1 MARPSSRRSRRRW
14 PALTVAAVVVA
25 ALATGAWLVLRPGAS
40 AGAATGTEILAAA
53 SVGPVE
59 ESVSGTG
66 TLAAAHHANLSFTV
80 GRTVTSVRVTV
91 GQHVSR
97 GQVLATVDPSSLRA
111 AVSVAEANLT
121 AAEAAA
127 TAAAGGTSAQLASA
141 NAQLAAAQGTLD
153 QARAN
158 LSAATLTAPLGGV
171 VAAVSIAPGD
181 SVAASSGSTGSGS
194 GGTGGSSAGTGGSGG
209 AVGGSAGTGAA
220 GGASASGQG
229 SSGAASSGTGQV
241 VVISP
246 TSWVVDA
253 SVAAADLGKIKPG
266 MQAQVLTT
274 GSTQPVFGT
283 VGTVGVMATSTS
295 GGVAAFPVTID
306 VTGNP
311 PGLYAGTSVTTR
323 IIYKQ
328 VQDVLTVPTAAVSES
343 GGRATVTVR
352 QGGKD
357 STVPVTVGAVY
368 GAQTQ
373 VLTGLTAGEQV
384 VVRRLTFSSTTGTGT
399 TGRGGGFGG
408 GGLGRGGGGFGGGG
422 GGLGGGGGGGLG
434 GGARGNGG

>member
-1 MARPSSRRSRRRW
+1 V
-14 PALTVAAVVVA
+14 LTVAAVVVA
-25 ALATGAWLVLRPGAS
+25 ATAVGAWVVLRPGAS
-40 AGAATGTEILAAA
+40 AGAATGTSILATAT
-53 SVGPVE
+53 VGPVE

-66 TLAAAHHANLSFTV
+66 TLAAAHQANLSFTV
-80 GRTVTSVRVTV
+80 GGTVTSVRVTV
-91 GQHVSR
+91 GQHVRR
-97 GQVLATVDPSSLRA
+97 GAVLATVDPSSLRA

-121 AAEAAA
+121 AAEDAA
-127 TAAAGGTSAQLASA
+127 TAAASGTSAQLASA
-141 NAQLAAAQGTLD
+141 DAQLAAAQGTLA

-158 LSAATLTAPLGGV
+158 LSAATLTAPLDGV
-171 VAAVSIAPGD
+171 VAAVSIAAGD
-181 SVAASSGSTGSGS
+181 SVGAASGSPSSTG
-194 GGTGGSSAGTGGSGG
+194 GGSGG
-209 AVGGSAGTGAA
+209 SGGSSGGAGGGSGGGSGAAGTGSGTSA
-220 GGASASGQG
+220 ASGQG
-229 SSGAASSGTGQV
+229 ASASSGTGQV

-253 SVAAADLGKIKPG
+253 SVAAADLGKVKRG

-283 VGTVGVMATSTS
+283 VGSVGVMATSTS
-295 GGVAAFPVTID
+295 GGVATFPVTID

-328 VQDVLTVPTAAVSES
+328 VQDVLTVPTAAVSQS

-357 STVPVTVGAVY
+357 TAVPVTVGTVY

-373 VLTGLTAGEQV
+373 VLSGLTAGEQV
-384 VVRRLTFSSTTGTGT
+384 VVRRLTFSPTNGTGT

-408 GGLGRGGGGFGGGG
+408 GGFGGGGFGGRGGGGFGGG
-422 GGLGGGGGGGLG
+422 
-434 GGARGNGG
+434 ARGNGG

>member
-1 MARPSSRRSRRRW
+1 MARRSPRRSRRW
-14 PALTVAAVVVA
+14 PVLAVAAVVVA
-25 ALATGAWLVLRPGAS
+25 ALAVGAWLVLRPGAS
-40 AGAATGTEILAAA
+40 AGAATGTSILATAT
-53 SVGPVE
+53 VGPVE

-66 TLAAAHHANLSFTV
+66 TLAAAHQADLSFTV
-80 GRTVTSVRVTV
+80 GGTVTSVRVTV
-91 GQHVSR
+91 GQHVRR
-97 GQVLATVDPSSLRA
+97 GAVLATVDPSSLRA

-121 AAEAAA
+121 AAEDAA
-127 TAAAGGTSAQLASA
+127 TAAASGTSAQLASA
-141 NAQLAAAQGTLD
+141 DAQLAAAQGTLA

-158 LSAATLTAPLGGV
+158 LSAATLTAPLDGV

-181 SVAASSGSTGSGS
+181 SVAAASGSSSSTGGGSGGSGGSSGGAGGGSGGGGGAAGTGSGS
-194 GGTGGSSAGTGGSGG
+194 SAAPGQ
-209 AVGGSAGTGAA
+209 
-220 GGASASGQG
+220 GASAS
-229 SSGAASSGTGQV
+229 ASAGTGQV

-253 SVAAADLGKIKPG
+253 SVAAADLGKVKRG

-283 VGTVGVMATSTS
+283 VGSVGVMATSTS
-295 GGVAAFPVTID
+295 GGVATFPVTID

-328 VQDVLTVPTAAVSES
+328 VQDVLTVPTAAVSQS

-352 QGGKD
+352 QGGRD
-357 STVPVTVGAVY
+357 TAVPVTVGTVY

-373 VLTGLTAGEQV
+373 VLSGLTAGEQV
-384 VVRRLTFSSTTGTGT
+384 VVRRLTFSPTTGTGT

-408 GGLGRGGGGFGGGG
+408 GAGGGGGFGGGG
-422 GGLGGGGGGGLG
+422 GGGFGGGG
-434 GGARGNGG
+434 RGNGG